1 MRVLIKNKGFEYFNP
16 ITKKKDFANADVPF
30 ILDWDFKLV
39 NDVNQYLLVKTLFFW
54 NQTSNTPKSNA
65 ERIIDFLDYAYDL
78 NKKWFDMDFSDIHNW
93 INNLIFK
100 KQKKSTI
107 NSKINAVKGLF
118 DWYFSHNKLDNNPF
132 NILNSKEFTVRFNSF
147 QKMSQKNVS
156 SMNHPLLMSKDN
168 FEEDIPT
175 KKELKSFF
183 NSLKDEDALMAL
195 TLLSTGMRKEELL
208 QITIEMISNMEEISD
223 GDYYKLF
230 LDSRYMKI
238 KNNKSRTVIINGSL
252 RIKLMKHIHKNT
264 KYINKFKE
272 KNNDKSVPVFISNR
286 GNKYATDKL
295 NKTFTVAS
303 KLSGYEKS
311 HGKSIY
317 PHLLRHCFAS
327 YYIAE
332 QIIAGNNIEN
342 VYLYISERLG
352 HSNIEITKKHY
363 VKVVNK
369 MQQHKDL
376 VSFSEQFMEDFFK

>member
-1 MRVLIKNKGFEYFNP
+1 MRVLIKNKGFKYLNP
-16 ITKKKDFANADVPF
+16 ITKKEDFSNVDVPF

-54 NQTSNTPKSNA
+54 SQSSNTPKSNA
-65 ERIIDFLDYAYDL
+65 ERIIDFLEYADDL

-118 DWYFSHNKLDNNPF
+118 DWHFSHNKLDNNPF

-156 SMNHPLLMSKDN
+156 SINHPLLSSKDN

-175 KKELKSFF
+175 KKELKAFF
-183 NSLKDEDALMAL
+183 NNLKDEDLLMAL

-238 KNNKSRTVIINGSL
+238 KNNKSRTVIINSSL
-252 RIKLMKHIHKNT
+252 RIKLMKHIYKNT

-272 KNNDKSVPVFISNR
+272 KNKDKDIPLFISNR
-286 GNKYATDKL
+286 GNKYSTDKL
-295 NKTFTVAS
+295 NKSFKTAS
-303 KLSGYEKS
+303 KLSGYEKA

-327 YYIAE
+327 YYISE